1 MTPQALIFDCD
12 GTLADTM
19 PIHFLAWRATLD
31 EYGLQFSEDRF
42 YALGGTPT
50 DRIIEMLADE
60 QGIVVDVATVAQEK
74 ESRYVMS
81 LDLVQ
86 PILPVTRI
94 VHEQYGKLPMGVG
107 SGATRDVLL
116 RTLGQIG
123 LADRFDCIVAS
134 EDTQRH
140 KPDPDVFLRAAE
152 LLEVRPSGCCVY
164 EDSDLGIEAARRAG
178 MTWVDVRT
186 FHVPQ
191 RWT

>member
-1 MTPQALIFDCD
+1 
-12 GTLADTM
+12 
-19 PIHFLAWRATLD
+19 
-31 EYGLQFSEDRF
+31 
-42 YALGGTPT
+42 
-50 DRIIEMLADE
+50 IIKMLAEE

-81 LDLVQ
+81 LDRVQ
-86 PILPVTRI
+86 PILPVTQI

-123 LADRFDCIVAS
+123 LGDRFDCIVAS

-152 LLEVRPSGCCVY
+152 LLDVQPSVCCVY

-178 MTWVDVRT
+178 MTWVDVRD